1 MKDKI
6 IARLR
11 KCEWLIVPAVLIA
24 AAWFSGD
31 YYGRKK
37 VIQSYESKTDTVTK
51 IVTVF
56 KDYPEP
62 TKTAIVGF
70 VPVPTYKFLTD
81 TVKAVEWAEI
91 AVHDTTVIYLP
102 REQKYYEREEGRL
115 KVWISGYEPS
125 LDRYEISWPE
135 TTITQSYVQRPR
147 RWSLGVTAGYGATLH
162 DKAVVL
168 SPYVGVGLTYALL
181 QF

>member
-1 MKDKI
+1 MKEKFI
-6 IARLR
+6 TLLR

-31 YYGRKK
+31 YYGRKR

-51 IVTVF
+51 IVTVY

-62 TKTAIVGF
+62 AKTALVGY
-70 VPVPTYKFLTD
+70 VQVPTYKFLTD

-91 AVHDTTVIYLP
+91 TVHDTTVVYLP
-102 REQKYYEREEGRL
+102 REQKYYAEEGGKLRL
-115 KVWISGYEPS
+115 WVSGYEPR
-125 LDRYEISWPE
+125 LDRYEVSWPE
-135 TTITQSYVQRPR
+135 TTITQAYVQKPR
-147 RWSLGVTAGYGATLH
+147 RWSLGVTAGYGAALH
-162 DKAVVL
+162 DKRVVL
-168 SPYVGVGLTYALL
+168 APYVGIGVSYSLL